1 MVRGRRQKALPWVAN
16 FATNLC
22 RENGG
27 MFRAFLGAKIPWI
40 LFLTA
45 RLSDNRGH
53 PFWQKDFFGQKTG
66 RLMKKAASDVD
77 MLSGALSALRIP
89 SRCRLGLWK
98 AKRQTFHGETANL
111 FGKAQRVARE
121 VCGCTRGHL

>member
-1 MVRGRRQKALPWVAN
+1 LSGRFAALATKVCRRSDERFSPSKSLLYKVLKEFLALCVVSYSKRALPERFAVGHK

-53 PFWQKDFFGQKTG
+53 PFWQKDFFGQK
-66 RLMKKAASDVD
+66 RAA
-77 MLSGALSALRIP
+77 
-89 SRCRLGLWK
+89 
-98 AKRQTFHGETANL
+98 
-111 FGKAQRVARE
+111 
-121 VCGCTRGHL
+121 